1 MARNNRGRAV
11 RRRARRRK
19 KTSTGRIYVAIVMLF
34 MIAVMAIQ
42 VIRLYNK
49 NQELEKEEA
58 TLQEQVDAANEK
70 SEQLKEEAEFAETDE
85 YTEREAADKLGLTY
99 ENWIIFRQED

>member
-49 NQELEKEEA
+49 NQELKKEEA

-70 SEQLKEEAEFAETDE
+70 SEQLKEEAEFSETDE

>member
-42 VIRLYNK
+42 VIRLYDK
-49 NQELEKEEA
+49 NQELKKEEA

-85 YTEREAADKLGLTY
+85 YTEREAAEKLGLTY
-99 ENWIIFRQED
+99 ENWITFRQED